1 MADILP
7 YWLIDAGTTGY
18 SDISTGKNG
27 LANYLSYA
35 DLKIGTNE
43 STETDAS
50 VQPDTLRRAQ
60 PDMIASKSN
69 TLDLFMQ

>member
-35 DLKIGTNE
+35 DLKIGASE
-43 STETDAS
+43 SNDTDL
-50 VQPDTLRRAQ
+50 P
-60 PDMIASKSN
+60 I
-69 TLDLFMQ
+69 